1 MTTRQ
6 PAPDR
11 PPVALTIAGS
21 DSGGGAGIQA
31 DLKTME
37 ACGAFGT
44 SAVTSVTAQ
53 NTRGVERSHRLP
65 TSEIAAQIEAVLDD
79 FDVRAAKTGMLA
91 TSDVIELVA
100 EYTDRLQERL
110 ESRGRWEAVRTAAA
124 EEEGDAN

>member
-1 MTTRQ
+1 MAGMTTRQ

-53 NTRGVERSHRLP
+53 NTQGVERSHLLP

-91 TSDVIELVA
+91 TSDVIDLVG
-100 EYTDRLQERL
+100 EYTDRLPAL
-110 ESRGRWEAVRTAAA
+110 VVDPVMVAAS
-124 EEEGDAN
+124 G